1 MSFPVRKTRQIMDNV
16 AGSKG
21 GMYKAGGKEVPDAR
35 RAQNEA
41 NNKHIP
47 VIIVEKLQTAE
58 FAEIVVRATDPE
70 TGHHAPGVVHH
81 DFAVVQQL
89 KALQMLEKEVEGK
102 DIFFRGKPIKVFKD
116 LSEPFTPE
124 GNPNLT
130 PLGFL
135 KLLTEMANFKNFS
148 LRDATTKA
156 TRIAQLKI
164 LNKEW
169 REKGEI
175 RAEKDE
181 EKAVKQSISDEKKS
195 NQKANPDDQITK
207 EANNIADEI
216 ITKTNTKQRVREVKT
231 VPKGHENAVDAQITV
246 KEGGKPNGE
255 DAITEDMSNNA
266 SKDKPEVH
274 DMVPFNERLTKIS
287 KELGNW
293 YSSFDIGKEPN
304 EETIIKKSM
313 DLLGTG
319 GITEDKHTEVKRACG
334 IVN

>member
-1 MSFPVRKTRQIMDNV
+1 MAANIARTGIRKPRQQDNSI
-16 AGSKG
+16 AGRKG
-21 GMYKAGGKEVPDAR
+21 GMYKAGGKDVPDAR
-35 RAQNEA
+35 KTQNEA

-47 VIIVEKLQTAE
+47 VVIVDKLQTPE
-58 FAEIVVRATDPE
+58 FAEVVVKATDPE

-102 DIFFRGKPIKVFKD
+102 DIYFRNKPITVFKD

-169 REKGEI
+169 RDKEEVK
-175 RAEKDE
+175 AERDE
-181 EKAVKQSISDEKKS
+181 EKAVKQTISDERKS
-195 NQKANPDDQITK
+195 NQRANPEDKLQENVNDIVNQ
-207 EANNIADEI
+207 EI
-216 ITKTNTKQRVREVKT
+216 GKKQRTRTTNTQKDKA
-231 VPKGHENAVDAQITV
+231 PKGHENAVDASVT
-246 KEGGKPNGE
+246 KKTPKDEGKSTTKGGV
-255 DAITEDMSNNA
+255 D
-266 SKDKPEVH
+266 VH
-274 DMVPFNERLTKIS
+274 DMVPYKRALGIAPVLTQWIDSYDEDKKPDKTKIM
-287 KELGNW
+287 
-293 YSSFDIGKEPN
+293 
-304 EETIIKKSM
+304 KKSM

-319 GITEDKHTEVKRACG
+319 GITQDQLKQIKKALG
-334 IVN
+334 ILN